1 VSKHNYGLSGA
12 GVQMIW
18 NYNFVIPMRR
28 KSFPQTV
35 FTEQAIRAFRGTA
48 SYDSPDVDIL
58 KKLQEE
64 GTNLITLD
72 YPEENI
78 IHE

>member
-1 VSKHNYGLSGA
+1 
-12 GVQMIW
+12 
-18 NYNFVIPMRR
+18 MRR